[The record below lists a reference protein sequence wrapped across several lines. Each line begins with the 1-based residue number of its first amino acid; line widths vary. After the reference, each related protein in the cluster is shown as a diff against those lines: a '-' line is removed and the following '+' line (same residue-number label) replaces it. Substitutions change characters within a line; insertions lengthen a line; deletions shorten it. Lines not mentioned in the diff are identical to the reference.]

1 LILIRPQ
8 IYFAC
13 RVILI
18 RPQMFY
24 LFSDVSL
31 PANALILLMNL
42 IHPAMIIE

>member
-31 PANALILLMNL
+31 STNTLNLL
-42 IHPAMIIE
+42 